1 MEKNQAQGQTPEQSA
16 QEYNQLV
23 AVRRQKLA
31 DLQQAG
37 NDPFVLTKYP
47 VDNYAGALK
56 EKFSHLEPE
65 QETGEVVCLAG
76 RMMSKRVMGKA
87 SFARR

>member
-23 AVRRQKLA
+23 AVRRQNLA

-37 NDPFVLTKYP
+37 NDPFVLTKSIRISICF
-47 VDNYAGALK
+47 
-56 EKFSHLEPE
+56 E
-65 QETGEVVCLAG
+65 
-76 RMMSKRVMGKA
+76 GKI
-87 SFARR
+87 

>member
-56 EKFSHLEPE
+56 KN
-65 QETGEVVCLAG
+65 LAIWS
-76 RMMSKRVMGKA
+76 RNRKLVRL
-87 SFARR
+87 FALLAV